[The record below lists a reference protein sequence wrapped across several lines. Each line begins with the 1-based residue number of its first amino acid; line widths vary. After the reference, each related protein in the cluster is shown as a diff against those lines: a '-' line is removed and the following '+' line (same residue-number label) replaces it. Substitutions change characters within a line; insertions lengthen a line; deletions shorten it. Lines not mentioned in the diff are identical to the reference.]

1 VAPVPGIAWATDDD
15 RPLRSRPA
23 EYVLAEVGQD
33 VADDVRERAGLGQ
46 RGRLPSMRSLTF
58 AS

>member
-1 VAPVPGIAWATDDD
+1 MQQT
-15 RPLRSRPA
+15 PA

-33 VADDVRERAGLGQ
+33 VADDARERAGLGQ

>member
-33 VADDVRERAGLGQ
+33 VADDARAAGLGQ